1 METSVLGEHASQFHA
16 CVIRVKPTTCS
27 LLMSLSFVRD
37 FKVSEMLTRSPPGKR
52 PRFIIPEKKKT
63 RSHAALIVCEL

>member
-1 METSVLGEHASQFHA
+1 METSVWGEHASQFHA

-27 LLMSLSFVRD
+27 PFMSLSFVRD
-37 FKVSEMLTRSPPGKR
+37 FKVSEMLTRSPPGKW

-63 RSHAALIVCEL
+63 RSHALIVCEL